1 MRKYANGEE
10 SPINGQ
16 LAIQDASSN
25 CPCFCFCGF
34 SPWTLKVRSALFW
47 GEEKWEREGG
57 GKYKLDYDAGKER
70 FFTISA
76 NCETFGSKGGLF
88 DEIDWFYGLKP
99 GWKSVILCIVLPFLL
114 IMIDSCMIDLYH
126 YVQRRDLY
134 YSNDCTILFD
144 LIMIVI
150 YICPIVTDYTINLI
164 IICLTIR
171 LIRSTA
177 WLTLANL
184 YYLSNDDCYLCF
196 DKTCSFL
203 LDNKT
208 RQKKFFLIIS
218 AIPLIGF

>member
-1 MRKYANGEE
+1 MDSLLSRMHHLIAPVSVSVDFPRGLSKWDR
-10 SPINGQ
+10 
-16 LAIQDASSN
+16 L
-25 CPCFCFCGF
+25 CF
-34 SPWTLKVRSALFW
+34 
-47 GEEKWEREGG
+47 EG
-57 GKYKLDYDAGKER
+57 KKSGKEKGEGNTSLITTRGRRGFLR
-70 FFTISA
+70 FLRIVKPSEVKAVCLTRLIDFTV
-76 NCETFGSKGGLF
+76 
-88 DEIDWFYGLKP
+88 LKP
-99 GWKSVILCIVLPFLL
+99 GWKFVILCIVLPFLL
-114 IMIDSCMIDLYH
+114 ITIDSCMIDLYH

-171 LIRSTA
+171 LICSTA

-196 DKTCSFL
+196 DKSCSFL

>member
-34 SPWTLKVRSALFW
+34 SPWTLKVGSALFW

-57 GKYKLDYDAGKER
+57 GKGNTSLITTRGRRGFLR
-70 FFTISA
+70 FLRIVKPSEVKAVCLTRLIDFTV
-76 NCETFGSKGGLF
+76 
-88 DEIDWFYGLKP
+88 LKP
-99 GWKSVILCIVLPFLL
+99 GWKFVILCIVLPFLL
-114 IMIDSCMIDLYH
+114 ITIDSCMIDLYH

-150 YICPIVTDYTINLI
+150 YICPIVTDHTINLI
-164 IICLTIR
+164 IICLTM
-171 LIRSTA
+171 A
-177 WLTLANL
+177 W
-184 YYLSNDDCYLCF
+184 F
-196 DKTCSFL
+196 VPL
-203 LDNKT
+203 L
-208 RQKKFFLIIS
+208 
-218 AIPLIGF
+218 G

>member
-1 MRKYANGEE
+1 M
-10 SPINGQ
+10 
-16 LAIQDASSN
+16 
-25 CPCFCFCGF
+25 
-34 SPWTLKVRSALFW
+34 
-47 GEEKWEREGG
+47 
-57 GKYKLDYDAGKER
+57 GKEKGEGNTSLITTRGRRGFLR
-70 FFTISA
+70 FLRIVKPSEVKAVCLTRLIDFTV
-76 NCETFGSKGGLF
+76 
-88 DEIDWFYGLKP
+88 LKP
-99 GWKSVILCIVLPFLL
+99 GWKFVILCIVLPFLL
-114 IMIDSCMIDLYH
+114 ITIDSCMIDLYH

-171 LIRSTA
+171 LICSTA

-196 DKTCSFL
+196 DKSCSFL